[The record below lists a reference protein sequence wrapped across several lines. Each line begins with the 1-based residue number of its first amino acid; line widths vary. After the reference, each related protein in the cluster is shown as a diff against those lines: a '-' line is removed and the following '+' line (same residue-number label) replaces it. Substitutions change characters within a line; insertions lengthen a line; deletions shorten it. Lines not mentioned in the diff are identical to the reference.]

1 MVLNPEQATEPTL
14 GMIESQLVEEPV
26 TVTSDSA
33 RGVNAQSSE
42 LVITRP
48 EIAMSTVSPDNVR
61 TSQYP
66 QRNHCPP
73 EFYTRYWFV
82 NWVCVWCIH
91 PDGYCCFHCFHCYG
105 CT

>member
-1 MVLNPEQATEPTL
+1 MPSRSTEGIRRRVSFLLLDISMGLNSEEPTELTL

-26 TVTSDSA
+26 TATSDS
-33 RGVNAQSSE
+33 GVNAQSSE

-48 EIAMSTVSPDNVR
+48 EVVTSTVSPNNIC

-73 EFYTRYWFV
+73 EFY
-82 NWVCVWCIH
+82 
-91 PDGYCCFHCFHCYG
+91 
-105 CT
+105 